1 MREASVSNRTWLPA
15 VSVEDSK
22 PRGLCFY
29 RKYQT
34 FKPITWAQTYTRFH
48 FLTVSLRY
56 ATHAPNRLHE
66 CTSLV
71 CVSLCVHPF
80 VNICHLGVVL
90 MGLSAGADL
99 PLHLLSQ
106 DGLILSALPLLVY
119 ALYLSPAL
127 C

>member
-1 MREASVSNRTWLPA
+1 MHVC
-15 VSVEDSK
+15 
-22 PRGLCFY
+22 G
-29 RKYQT
+29 
-34 FKPITWAQTYTRFH
+34 
-48 FLTVSLRY
+48 
-56 ATHAPNRLHE
+56 
-66 CTSLV
+66 V
-71 CVSLCVHPF
+71 CVSLRVYPF

>member
-1 MREASVSNRTWLPA
+1 MQHTLQIDCMNAHL
-15 VSVEDSK
+15 
-22 PRGLCFY
+22 RG
-29 RKYQT
+29 
-34 FKPITWAQTYTRFH
+34 
-48 FLTVSLRY
+48 
-56 ATHAPNRLHE
+56 
-66 CTSLV
+66 V
-71 CVSLCVHPF
+71 CEPVHPF

-127 C
+127 G